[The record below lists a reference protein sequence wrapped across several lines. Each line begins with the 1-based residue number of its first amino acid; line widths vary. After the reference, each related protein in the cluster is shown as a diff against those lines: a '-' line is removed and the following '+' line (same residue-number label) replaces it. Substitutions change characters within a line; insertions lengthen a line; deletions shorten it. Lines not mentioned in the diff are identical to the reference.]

1 MTSLNVTA
9 DTMRARRTTQDFSR
23 PNGLAVPRPAAHGVD
38 FDAPLVAAV
47 AILLGLGLVIVYSSS
62 SVFAA
67 QIYGDAEHFLKLQL
81 TWSVMGLI
89 GLTLATR
96 ISGDWLR
103 RRAALIFVVTVG
115 LCALVLIPGLG
126 HLAGG
131 ARRWLTFGGAGF
143 QPSEMAKIAVV
154 IALATILARR
164 DERPSP
170 ERTSLLVPVIVA
182 QIPVALVLA
191 EPDLGTALV
200 IELVVAIMVFCA
212 GLRLRTLGLAGLAA
226 LPVFYHL
233 LVGTPF
239 RLQRLLSFID
249 PWAYRTTVGY
259 QITEALISIGSG
271 GLFGVGLGESKH
283 KLFFLPAAH
292 TDFIF
297 ALLGE
302 ELGLVGT
309 LGLLAAFAVLMMR
322 GIRAATTAAS
332 RFDSYLAVG
341 LIAVIGVPAVFNVFV
356 ATGMLPTKGLP
367 LPLVSYGGSN
377 LVATLVTV
385 GLLLRV
391 MRDAHVAT
399 AEERAT

>member
-1 MTSLNVTA
+1 MIQRS
-9 DTMRARRTTQDFSR
+9 MR
-23 PNGLAVPRPAAHGVD
+23 HGTG
-38 FDAPLVAAV
+38 FDPLTVGVVAA
-47 AILLGLGLVIVYSSS
+47 LLGIGVVLVYSSS

-67 QIYGDAEHFLKLQL
+67 QVYGDAEHFLKLQL
-81 TWSVMGLI
+81 CWSVVGLI
-89 GLTLATR
+89 GLAVATR
-96 ISGDWLR
+96 IPGPWLR
-103 RRAALIFVVTVG
+103 RRAGWVLILAVA
-115 LCALVLIPGLG
+115 LCALVLVPGLG

-131 ARRWLTFGGAGF
+131 ARRWLTLGILGNLGF
-143 QPSEMAKIAVV
+143 QPSEIAKLAVV
-154 IALATILARR
+154 IVLATILARR
-164 DERPSP
+164 DERPEA
-170 ERTSLLVPVIVA
+170 ERSSLLVPVLVA

-200 IELVVAIMVFCA
+200 IEAVVAIMVFTA

-239 RLQRLLSFID
+239 RVQRLLSFID

-271 GLFGVGLGESKH
+271 GLFGVGLGCSKH

-302 ELGLVGT
+302 ELGLVGC
-309 LGLLAAFAVLMMR
+309 LGLFVAFAVLMMR
-322 GIRAATTAAS
+322 GVRAATTAAS
-332 RFDSYLAVG
+332 SFDAYLAIG
-341 LIAVIGVPAVFNVFV
+341 LTAIIGVPAVFNICV

-367 LPLVSYGGSN
+367 LPLLSYGGSN
-377 LVATLVTV
+377 LVATLVAI

-391 MRDAHVAT
+391 MRDGRSSAPK
-399 AEERAT
+399 ERTP